1 MGYRRILVRT
11 DGEPAILDLWRK
23 VQEQWGGEIVKVESA
38 VGEHNTNADA
48 EQAVQQVEDDLRTWL
63 DATNDALK
71 VRVPC
76 THPLLAWMVEHVAG
90 IHRRTYIGTDGRT
103 PLERLRGRRGR
114 DVFVE
119 FAESV
124 LYMPLR
130 GDLSDKRRS
139 KIELEPRFMDGIVLV

>member
-71 VRVPC
+71 GKVPA
-76 THPLLAWMVEHVAG
+76 THPRLA
-90 IHRRTYIGTDGRT
+90 
-103 PLERLRGRRGR
+103 
-114 DVFVE
+114 
-119 FAESV
+119 
-124 LYMPLR
+124 
-130 GDLSDKRRS
+130 
-139 KIELEPRFMDGIVLV
+139 